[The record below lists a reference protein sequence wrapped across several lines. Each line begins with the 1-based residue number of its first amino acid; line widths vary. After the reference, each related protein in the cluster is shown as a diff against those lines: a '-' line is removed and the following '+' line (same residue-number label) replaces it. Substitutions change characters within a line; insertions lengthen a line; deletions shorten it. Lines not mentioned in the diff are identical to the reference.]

1 MKENLTFVT
10 IFPEIE
16 DVHLIKDVGMIPW
29 AMAHEQGYD
38 SKILVPSKAAF
49 PRAGEVPDLQLV
61 PVKRIFKHHTLNC
74 YIWLMQN
81 ARKIDVLHFFHQVK
95 HTRISIAIYKRLN
108 PKGLVYVHLDC
119 DGTDYGQ
126 YTLGLEGNS
135 IKKKIKR
142 WIYHHIFYPK
152 KFQKDIFWGTQNKAA
167 AENIVGKFPYQ
178 NVAYVPDG
186 IRMEKQET
194 PVLYENKKNVLLTVG
209 RNGTAQ
215 KRTDV
220 LLEAFA
226 KAAPQIEGWELRI
239 VGSIEPSFQ
248 SYLTEYFT
256 LHPELKDRVFF
267 VGEVQ
272 EKAALQQEY
281 AQAKIFCLPSD
292 WESFGIVNVEAMAA
306 GCTVITT
313 DYPAAR
319 DIVDGER
326 YGRIIPFGDSEALA
340 QKMIELCHN
349 TAYLKN
355 NCEVVQKYAYEQF
368 SYDVI
373 TDIIHKWIKN
383 KLDQSGKGD
392 RNGYKV

>member
-1 MKENLTFVT
+1 
-10 IFPEIE
+10 
-16 DVHLIKDVGMIPW
+16 
-29 AMAHEQGYD
+29 
-38 SKILVPSKAAF
+38 
-49 PRAGEVPDLQLV
+49 
-61 PVKRIFKHHTLNC
+61 
-74 YIWLMQN
+74 
-81 ARKIDVLHFFHQVK
+81 
-95 HTRISIAIYKRLN
+95 
-108 PKGLVYVHLDC
+108 
-119 DGTDYGQ
+119 
-126 YTLGLEGNS
+126 
-135 IKKKIKR
+135 
-142 WIYHHIFYPK
+142 
-152 KFQKDIFWGTQNKAA
+152 
-167 AENIVGKFPYQ
+167 
-178 NVAYVPDG
+178 
-186 IRMEKQET
+186 MEKQET

-373 TDIIHKWIKN
+373 ANIIHQWIQLKLN
-383 KLDQSGKGD
+383 KRKEG
-392 RNGYKV
+392 

>member
-1 MKENLTFVT
+1 
-10 IFPEIE
+10 
-16 DVHLIKDVGMIPW
+16 
-29 AMAHEQGYD
+29 
-38 SKILVPSKAAF
+38 
-49 PRAGEVPDLQLV
+49 
-61 PVKRIFKHHTLNC
+61 
-74 YIWLMQN
+74 
-81 ARKIDVLHFFHQVK
+81 
-95 HTRISIAIYKRLN
+95 
-108 PKGLVYVHLDC
+108 
-119 DGTDYGQ
+119 
-126 YTLGLEGNS
+126 
-135 IKKKIKR
+135 
-142 WIYHHIFYPK
+142 
-152 KFQKDIFWGTQNKAA
+152 
-167 AENIVGKFPYQ
+167 
-178 NVAYVPDG
+178 
-186 IRMEKQET
+186 MEKQET

-306 GCTVITT
+306 GCTVITFGIVNVEAMAAGCTVITT

-373 TDIIHKWIKN
+373 ANIIHQWIQLKLN
-383 KLDQSGKGD
+383 KRKEG
-392 RNGYKV
+392 